1 MMNKTIWRDFAAVTV
16 SVALLGLGWGGTM
29 PLTALSLA
37 AKGYGPEVVGWMT
50 AAMALGGVMGTL
62 ATPWAA
68 QRFGRRRVMLSCLLL
83 AWASTA
89 SIQYTD
95 SLLIWF
101 AMRAL
106 FGVAMAPLFVL
117 GEAWIVSLSTD
128 ATRNRLIAIYTTSFT
143 LFQVLGPLLTDWL
156 LQFDHYSF
164 VICGCLFLVGAPG
177 ILLTKDECADAP
189 GHDPH
194 HTQSDKHQHASW
206 LDIVRIAPSI
216 IAGTAFFA
224 AFDNVILSF
233 LPLTLLDTGFDQ
245 RHALAAAS
253 VVLAGDAALQ
263 FPLGWLADRY
273 GRHKVQLACGLALC
287 LMLPL
292 LLLASH
298 LPLIWPL
305 YLCVLGGAA
314 GALYTQSMA
323 ASGEYFSGS
332 ALIRASGLIGL
343 TWNFSSSAGSALTG
357 LTIQGLGSSAMPL
370 VLWLLAV
377 IFVGVQAKQSR
388 GLTVKVGL

>member
-1 MMNKTIWRDFAAVTV
+1 
-16 SVALLGLGWGGTM
+16 
-29 PLTALSLA
+29 
-37 AKGYGPEVVGWMT
+37 
-50 AAMALGGVMGTL
+50 
-62 ATPWAA
+62 
-68 QRFGRRRVMLSCLLL
+68 
-83 AWASTA
+83 
-89 SIQYTD
+89 
-95 SLLIWF
+95 
-101 AMRAL
+101 
-106 FGVAMAPLFVL
+106 
-117 GEAWIVSLSTD
+117 
-128 ATRNRLIAIYTTSFT
+128 
-143 LFQVLGPLLTDWL
+143 LLTDWL
-156 LQFDHYSF
+156 LQFDQYSF
-164 VICGCLFLVGAPG
+164 VLCGGLFLVGAPG
-177 ILLTKDECADAP
+177 ILLAKDECADAP

-206 LDIVRIAPSI
+206 LDIVRIAPGI

-245 RHALAAAS
+245 GHALAAAS